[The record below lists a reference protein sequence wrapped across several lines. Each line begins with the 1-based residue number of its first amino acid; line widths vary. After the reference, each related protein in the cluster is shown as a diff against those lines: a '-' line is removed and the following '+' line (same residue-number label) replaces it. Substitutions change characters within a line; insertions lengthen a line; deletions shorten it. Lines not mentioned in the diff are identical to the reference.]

1 MASGNDGIVWY
12 FRIQEEDVGSVVVL
26 RLEGRVSSATSG
38 DLARAIERISA
49 DGRRALVVDLS
60 AVDYINGQ
68 GLSILEA
75 AATRLR
81 SANRDLIVFGL
92 SPVVRTAFDL
102 CGALGRVTV
111 ESSREDALR
120 RATGL
125 NGS

>member
-1 MASGNDGIVWY
+1 LVSGNDGIVWY
-12 FRIQEEDVGSVVVL
+12 FRIQAEDVGSVVVL

-38 DLARAIERISA
+38 DLAQALERFSA
-49 DGRRALVVDLS
+49 DGRRALVVDVS
-60 AVDYINGQ
+60 AVDYINGH
-68 GLSILEA
+68 GLSLIEA

-81 SANRDLIVFGL
+81 SASRDLIVCGL
-92 SPVVRTAFDL
+92 SPVVKTAFDL
-102 CGALGRVTV
+102 SGALGRLTV

>member
-1 MASGNDGIVWY
+1 LVSGNDGIVWY

-38 DLARAIERISA
+38 DLAQALERFSA
-49 DGRRALVVDLS
+49 DGRRALVVDVS

-81 SANRDLIVFGL
+81 SANGDLIVCGL

-102 CGALGRVTV
+102 GGALGRMTV
-111 ESSREDALR
+111 ESSPEDALR